1 MTFEV
6 NSRCSTPDI
15 VEPWT
20 LKVSR
25 SSKVILQHIYN
36 GSIDQ
41 ISCTRIVSPSGRYEF
56 LHFTTKW
63 LVQQGIP
70 TTVYLFLDN
79 QQKCI
84 VEYYSPWN
92 LVHRGTLGFYW
103 LDDEVAT
110 ILAINK
116 HRREGTI
123 ILSQFKIDL
132 DHRNRTLITR
142 VKRDYVSRYKFDR
155 QHIFCMQDFERLT
168 TTAGEINCSN
178 YALKDPCREMIRRK
192 DPKVQRA
199 IETAFYLRKQR
210 KARSKAKSGLI
221 NFLKEVVERIKKVIR
236 FFIKRANSMEMSC

>member
-1 MTFEV
+1 MNFEV
-6 NSRCSTPDI
+6 NFRCSTPDI

-63 LVQQGIP
+63 LVQQGIS

-92 LVHRGTLGFYW
+92 LIHRGTLGFYW
-103 LDDEVAT
+103 LDDEIAT

-116 HRREGTI
+116 HRREGTV

-142 VKRDYVSRYKFDR
+142 VRRDYVSRYKFDR

-168 TTAGEINCSN
+168 TTAG
-178 YALKDPCREMIRRK
+178 
-192 DPKVQRA
+192 
-199 IETAFYLRKQR
+199 
-210 KARSKAKSGLI
+210 G
-221 NFLKEVVERIKKVIR
+221 NFI
-236 FFIKRANSMEMSC
+236 